1 MNVIKIGGE
10 VVEDTR
16 VFEEFHSLLEKN
28 LPAAV
33 VFGAGVQISSRLKA
47 EDIPFA
53 FYKGERITTAGMLLL
68 IEDEFKKMAKKI
80 SSMLDGID
88 SVFVPGSGVF
98 AGTRKSEKLGFV
110 GEIVSVDVSKINAA
124 AAGMQESGE
133 GGAVLVSPIAS
144 SEAESEPGHR
154 DLYNVNADVSASRL
168 AVALG
173 AEELIYCTKVNGVN
187 DSSGNLIEKIG
198 AVNAAELISSGIIE
212 GGMIPKVNSAMDSIK
227 AGVGRVRIGRTL
239 IDNSDTKLV
248 I

>member
-10 VVEDTR
+10 VVGDTR
-16 VFEEFHSLLEKN
+16 VFEEFYSLLEKN

-47 EDIPFA
+47 EDIPFG
-53 FYKGERITTAGMLLL
+53 FYKGERITTADMLS
-68 IEDEFKKMAKKI
+68 IIDDEFRKMAKKI

-98 AGTRKSEKLGFV
+98 LGRQKAEKLGFV
-110 GEIVSVDVSKINAA
+110 GEIVSVDASKIKAA
-124 AAGMQESGE
+124 VADR
-133 GGAVLVSPIAS
+133 GAQSVLISPIAS
-144 SEAESEPGHR
+144 SEDEDAQGH
-154 DLYNVNADVSASRL
+154 DELFNVNADVSAFRL

-198 AVNAAELISSGIIE
+198 AAGAAELISSGIIE
-212 GGMIPKVNSAMDSIK
+212 GGMIPKVKSALDSIK
-227 AGVGRVRIGRTL
+227 AGVGKVRIGQTL
-239 IDNSDTKLV
+239 IMP
-248 I
+248 